1 MVLQNVEYLIVS
13 PGSKDYRD
21 YLAFRHAVF
30 CEELKRIP
38 SSGDSRAETD
48 EFDVHSLH
56 IFCRTRDTREALACS
71 RLILPGPNGL
81 NVSARYSL
89 QFCGEMP
96 VDRVGEIGRLTL
108 APGLRRWRSE
118 ELLARRRSV
127 MVAGEGNSQVDLGD
141 FRRHG
146 AFIALG
152 LYRQIF
158 RLMGRYGISHCFAA
172 MEPSL
177 ARLYARLGFAFKP
190 AGPVSHDVIPAKRPY
205 MIDLQH
211 ARAVLAGRNADL
223 YGFIVGG
230 DELADASR
238 GDVRSGTMLGAVS
251 LSLSAE
257 ERLLF

>member
-1 MVLQNVEYLIVS
+1 MVLQNFEYLIVS
-13 PGSKDYRD
+13 PGSKDYQD
-21 YLAFRHAVF
+21 YLALRHAVF

-38 SSGDSRAETD
+38 SSGWGKGETD

-56 IFCRTRDTREALACS
+56 IFCRARDTGDALACS

-81 NVSARYSL
+81 NVSARYSIQVSEDL
-89 QFCGEMP
+89 P

-108 APGLRRWRSE
+108 APGLRRWRSDE
-118 ELLARRRSV
+118 SLARRRGVISV
-127 MVAGEGNSQVDLGD
+127 SEGKNQVDLGH

-152 LYRQIF
+152 LYREIF

-177 ARLYARLGFAFKP
+177 ARLYARLGFPFRP
-190 AGPVSHDVIPAKRPY
+190 AGPVSHDVVPAKRPY
-205 MIDLQH
+205 LIYAPH

-223 YGFIVGG
+223 YAFIVGG
-230 DELADASR
+230 DELAVASR
-238 GDVRSGTMLGAVS
+238 VEVRSGTVLGAVS
-251 LSLSAE
+251 LPVSAE